1 MTVNAMTT
9 DMRANT
15 PYTPPPGHYDGA
27 ELRTYTGRPDAN
39 QHMDHGRVEN
49 GTWTPYTRPGLVRT
63 GSPTKPTPTA
73 TASGNSTRKSQPSPL
88 YGSTFCSK
96 TERPSLGKAVAA

>member
-1 MTVNAMTT
+1 MTTAMTT
-9 DMRANT
+9 AMQADTT
-15 PYTPPPGHYDGA
+15 PYTPPPSHYNGA
-27 ELRTYTGRPDAN
+27 ELQPYTGRPDAN
-39 QHMDHGRVEN
+39 QHMQHGRVEN
-49 GTWTPYTRPGLVRT
+49 GVWQPYTRPGLVCT

>member
-1 MTVNAMTT
+1 MTHAMQADTT
-9 DMRANT
+9 PT
-15 PYTPPPGHYDGA
+15 HHPYTPPHHHYNGA
-27 ELRTYTGRPDAN
+27 ELQPYTGRPDAN

-49 GTWTPYTRPGLVRT
+49 GKWSPYTRPGLVCT
-63 GSPTKPTPTA
+63 GSPTKATPTA
-73 TASGNSTRKSQPSPL
+73 TASGNSARKGQLSPL